1 MFDTLIKMEFKNH
14 SQIDFKC
21 GT

>member
-1 MFDTLIKMEFKNH
+1 MFDTSIKMEFKNH